1 MSTVTLPP
9 EAATLLAFWFG
20 TAEVAGPV
28 DPANMGRWFRTDA
41 AFDAACKDNFGA
53 LADRAARGDLTD
65 WETSAPGALARVILL
80 DQIPRNLYRDD
91 ARTFAADP
99 QAVEVAARAIARGF
113 DREVSTLARM
123 FFYLPFEHAEDM
135 AHQDRCVALSEQA
148 VAEAPPELASLSAN
162 LVDYAVK
169 HRAVIARFGR
179 FPHRNAALG
188 RESTPDE
195 REFLASGRGF

>member
-1 MSTVTLPP
+1 
-9 EAATLLAFWFG
+9 
-20 TAEVAGPV
+20 
-28 DPANMGRWFRTDA
+28 
-41 AFDAACKDNFGA
+41 
-53 LADRAARGDLTD
+53 
-65 WETSAPGALARVILL
+65 
-80 DQIPRNLYRDD
+80 
-91 ARTFAADP
+91 
-99 QAVEVAARAIARGF
+99 
-113 DREVSTLARM
+113 
-123 FFYLPFEHAEDM
+123 
-135 AHQDRCVALSEQA
+135 VALSEQA